1 MKLEELVTL
10 LKAEVFTPENYAPEM
25 EVSFAFGSDMMSDA
39 LMLLRTAPDE
49 FFERGILLTGLVTRQ
64 SVRTAEMLD
73 FKVVLL
79 VRGKKPN
86 ENVYDAAKE
95 ANIVLLGTNEAMFS
109 ASGKLY
115 EKGIRGVS
123 DL

>member
-1 MKLEELVTL
+1 MKLKELVTL
-10 LKAEVFTPENYAPEM
+10 LKAEVFTPEIYDENM
-25 EVSFAFGSDMMSDA
+25 EVEFAFGSDMMSDA
-39 LMLLRTAPDE
+39 LMLLRTAPEE
-49 FFERGILLTGLVTRQ
+49 FFEKGILLTGLVTRQ

-86 ENVYDAAKE
+86 ENVYDM
-95 ANIVLLGTNEAMFS
+95 ANESHIILLGTELAMFT

-115 EKGIRGVS
+115 AEGIRGVS